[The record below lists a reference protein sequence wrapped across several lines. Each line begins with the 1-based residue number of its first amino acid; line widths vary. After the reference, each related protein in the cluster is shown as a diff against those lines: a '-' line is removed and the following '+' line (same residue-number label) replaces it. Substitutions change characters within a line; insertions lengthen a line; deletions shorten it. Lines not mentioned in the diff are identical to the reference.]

1 MHNFREMIVWQKSRA
16 LVKEVYTITAS
27 YPQSEIYG
35 LTNQMRRAS
44 VSIPSNI
51 AESSGHKSSKE
62 FKRYLE
68 IANSSSLE
76 LETQFYLSFDLS
88 FISEKD
94 LEEFIG
100 KIHEI
105 QKMIFGFE
113 RNLDN
118 GGV

>member
-1 MHNFREMIVWQKSRA
+1 MHNFREMIVWQKSRD
-16 LVKEVYTITAS
+16 LVKDVYTITAT
-27 YPQSEIYG
+27 YPQSEMYG

-51 AESSGHKSSKE
+51 AEGSGHKSAKE

-76 LETQFYLSFDLS
+76 LETQFYLSYDLS
-88 FISEKD
+88 FISDDD
-94 LEEFIG
+94 LKVFIN

-105 QKMIFGFE
+105 QKMIFSFDKT
-113 RNLDN
+113 LDN
-118 GGV
+118 GDV